1 VTTPDAVWKAPVT
14 AAEQSDRLRAQSM
27 AALPVREI
35 HAESMEAYWGDWE
48 ALRTGSNGELLNVYP
63 SVLLDEIGW
72 LQRGEAYL
80 RLPDGSRWVLASGR
94 IPREDTAH
102 DNAFL
107 RRLHALLLEHRA
119 LRRPHQSARTTVL
132 LEADTLDVRRV
143 YCTDC
148 RVWCD
153 LQADAEEADRT
164 LGPWPGGA
172 EWRRSAPPR
181 EA

>member
-1 VTTPDAVWKAPVT
+1 MI
-14 AAEQSDRLRAQSM
+14 RLARGAKHTC
-27 AALPVREI
+27 ACPTVRWSLE
-35 HAESMEAYWGDWE
+35 
-48 ALRTGSNGELLNVYP
+48 RTH
-63 SVLLDEIGW
+63 
-72 LQRGEAYL
+72 
-80 RLPDGSRWVLASGR
+80 
-94 IPREDTAH
+94 PREDTAH

-153 LQADAEEADRT
+153 LQADAEEAERT

>member
-1 VTTPDAVWKAPVT
+1 MTTPDAVWKAPVT

-35 HAESMEAYWGDWE
+35 RAETIEGYWGDWE
-48 ALRTGSNGELLNVYP
+48 ALRTAPNGELLNVFP

-94 IPREDTAH
+94 IPREDTPH

-107 RRLHALLLEHRA
+107 RPDHRRA
-119 LRRPHQSARTTVL
+119 T
-132 LEADTLDVRRV
+132 
-143 YCTDC
+143 
-148 RVWCD
+148 
-153 LQADAEEADRT
+153 
-164 LGPWPGGA
+164 
-172 EWRRSAPPR
+172 R

>member
-1 VTTPDAVWKAPVT
+1 MTTPDTVWKAPVT
-14 AAEQSDRLRAQSM
+14 AAEQSDRLKAQSM

-35 HAESMEAYWGDWE
+35 RAESLESYWRDWE
-48 ALRTGSNGELLNVYP
+48 ALRTAPDGQLLNVFP
-63 SVLLDEIGW
+63 ALLLDEIGW

-94 IPREDTAH
+94 IPREDMAH

-119 LRRPHQSARTTVL
+119 LRRPHGSARTTIL
-132 LEADTLDVRRV
+132 LEADTLDTRRV
-143 YCTDC
+143 FCTDC
-148 RVWCD
+148 RAWCD
-153 LQADAEEADRT
+153 LQADAEEAERT

-172 EWRRSAPPR
+172 EWRPARRPR
-181 EA
+181 GA